1 MPALLPRRLRSM
13 LGGDDVRIE
22 LVMFGNAFAAIG
34 IGLAGLIKL
43 DLGMGGAVLLA
54 FATFV
59 VLTACM
65 LNKATLLVPACLGG
79 ASVTIAPTVLVASI
93 GARVHPIGAWLGGIL
108 GLMIGLTF
116 AFQAYGQVGRLARRG

>member
-1 MPALLPRRLRSM
+1 M